1 MSMNITLLIAHADDE
16 TLGVG
21 GLIPK
26 LIARG
31 HKLQVVLASD
41 GHIQAR
47 QEGIHNMNAFN
58 EACKLLGIH
67 DVQYLHLEDQCFD
80 KYPMAEISN
89 KAMRCVNAPDLI
101 ITHTDTDLNRDHRI
115 INEVAKIVGRPKHK
129 PVSILGMEIG
139 NTSRWNGRS
148 FNAQLYVDITDTI
161 ALKQQAF
168 ALYEN
173 EVRAF
178 PYPYSAKGIEVL
190 AQFRGMESGC
200 LYAEAYEVIRLHN
213 QHIQF

>member
-1 MSMNITLLIAHADDE
+1 MNITILIAHADDE

-26 LIARG
+26 LIKAG
-31 HKLQVVLASD
+31 HKVQVVLASD
-41 GHIQAR
+41 GHIKAR
-47 QEGIHNMNAFN
+47 EQGIHNTEAFKK
-58 EACKLLGIH
+58 ACAFFGIT
-67 DVQYLHLEDQCFD
+67 DIQYMELEDQYFD
-80 KYPMAEISN
+80 KHPIADLAN
-89 KAMRCVNAPDLI
+89 RAMKCVNAPDLI
-101 ITHTDTDLNRDHRI
+101 ITHTDSDLNKDHRI
-115 INEVAKIVGRPKHK
+115 INEVAKIIGRPKTK

-139 NTSRWNGRS
+139 NTSRWNGHS

-168 ALYEN
+168 AFYEN
-173 EVRAF
+173 EIRAF
-178 PYPYSAKGIEVL
+178 PYPYSGKGIEVL

-200 LYAEAYEVIRLHN
+200 QYAEAYEVIRLHN

>member
-1 MSMNITLLIAHADDE
+1 MNVTLLIAHADDE
-16 TLGVG
+16 TLGAG

-26 LIARG
+26 LIAGG

-47 QEGIHNMNAFN
+47 SEGIRNMDAFN
-58 EACKLLGIH
+58 TACKLFGIH
-67 DVQYLHLEDQCFD
+67 DIQYLRLEDQYFD
-80 KYPMAEISN
+80 KYPVAEISN
-89 KAMRCVNAPDLI
+89 NAMKCADAPDLI
-101 ITHTDTDLNRDHRI
+101 ITHTDSDLNRDHRI
-115 INEVAKIVGRPKHK
+115 INEVAKIIGRPKTK

-148 FNAQLYVDITDTI
+148 FNPQLYVDITDTI
-161 ALKQQAF
+161 GLKQQAF

-173 EVRAF
+173 EIRAF
-178 PYPYSAKGIEVL
+178 PYPYSDKGIEVL

-200 LYAEAYEVIRLHN
+200 EYAEAYEVIRMHN